1 MRRKPAVAGMFYSRD
16 PEQLRAEIEHAF
28 LGELGP
34 GALPSVSPLRI
45 GKVLGIVSP
54 HAGYM
59 YSGYAAAHA
68 FAALAEDGMPDV
80 AVIIGPNH
88 RGMGVPLAIVEKGFW
103 DTPLGEIA
111 IDEGV
116 SASLLRNCRYMQ
128 ADASAHASEHSL
140 EVQAPFLQYLAPG
153 KTRIVPIAVGIGPRD
168 AASVVA
174 ELGACIAA
182 AVEGT
187 DAVIIASTDMTHYES
202 KASAQ
207 SKDALAI
214 EALKTLDSGELLDVV
229 VKAGITMCGAVPAAI
244 AADACQKMG
253 AGKAELLT
261 YYTSGDVTGDISQ
274 VVGYAAMKII
284 RA

>member
-1 MRRKPAVAGMFYSRD
+1 MRRQPAVAGMFYSRD
-16 PEQLRAEIEHAF
+16 PDQLRAEIEHAF
-28 LGELGP
+28 LGKLGP
-34 GALPSVSPLRI
+34 GALPSVSPERV
-45 GKVLGIVSP
+45 GNVLGIISP

-59 YSGYAAAHA
+59 YSGFAAAHA
-68 FAALAEDGMPDV
+68 FSALAKDGMPEV

-116 SASLLRNCRYMQ
+116 SASLLRDCRYVQ

-140 EVQAPFLQYLAPG
+140 EVQAPFLQYLAQG

-182 AVEGT
+182 AVNGA

-202 KASAQ
+202 KSSAA

-214 EALKTLDSGELLDVV
+214 NALESLDSGRLLEVV
-229 VKAGITMCGAVPAAI
+229 VGAGITMCGAVPAAI
-244 AADACQKMG
+244 AVEACRRMG

-261 YYTSGDVTGDISQ
+261 YYTSGDVTGDTSQ
-274 VVGYAAMKII
+274 VVGYAAMKIT